1 MKIKNMRRMIAP
13 LFVVFAMAGCTS
25 VRVASDIEARQVAP
39 VAEKMPRSKRIFLYQ
54 SRVAN
59 EIFDRYP
66 SLDSLEGADPSLLQA
81 EAQMMESCSALSQAV
96 LGHFDGEEPSLNLRW
111 RVMTSIDDCEA
122 AARRTDGLLNDGMIA
137 DAI

>member
-1 MKIKNMRRMIAP
+1 
-13 LFVVFAMAGCTS
+13 
-25 VRVASDIEARQVAP
+25 
-39 VAEKMPRSKRIFLYQ
+39 
-54 SRVAN
+54 
-59 EIFDRYP
+59 
-66 SLDSLEGADPSLLQA
+66 
-81 EAQMMESCSALSQAV
+81 MMESCSALSQAV

>member
-66 SLDSLEGADPSLLQA
+66 SLDSLEGAGMCRKEKCAVSNAPS
-81 EAQMMESCSALSQAV
+81 ME
-96 LGHFDGEEPSLNLRW
+96 
-111 RVMTSIDDCEA
+111 
-122 AARRTDGLLNDGMIA
+122 
-137 DAI
+137 